1 MHFRGHQSFIST
13 AVGQHLDFK
22 SKLKAGCR
30 FQKQRCKL
38 TGLFLCTFSP
48 LNNIIIELSGQI
60 VASWTEYK
68 VTVLKT
74 EYLETFQI
82 PGGILLRRRREG
94 MSLLSQQKPACTHD
108 IFTFLPRCCHRKKIS
123 EYKPC
128 PTKHRWEQA
137 LSSSLLFHF
146 SPFLATPWGPGPL
159 YVRLSPCFWTVPV
172 NITNIQIG
180 ERELALQRETGQP
193 KQG

>member
-1 MHFRGHQSFIST
+1 
-13 AVGQHLDFK
+13 
-22 SKLKAGCR
+22 
-30 FQKQRCKL
+30 
-38 TGLFLCTFSP
+38 
-48 LNNIIIELSGQI
+48 
-60 VASWTEYK
+60 
-68 VTVLKT
+68 
-74 EYLETFQI
+74 
-82 PGGILLRRRREG
+82 

-172 NITNIQIG
+172 NITHIQIG

-193 KQG
+193 KQGQIHTGFVPKATGTQLPEPQGSENVPAVYDNEGVNRGATLQCLRQTKSKVPQLCHLPCAGSAACAAQ